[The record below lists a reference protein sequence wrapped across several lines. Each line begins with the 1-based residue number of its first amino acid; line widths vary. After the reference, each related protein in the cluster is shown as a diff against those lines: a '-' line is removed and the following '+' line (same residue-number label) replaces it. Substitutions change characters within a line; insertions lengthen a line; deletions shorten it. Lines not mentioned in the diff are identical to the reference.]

1 MNGKDRFN
9 KDMVIVLIGAII
21 VFLVAL
27 IFDVFDLILDF
38 LITHEKW
45 QIDEFFIL
53 TAYTTIALAIF
64 SYRRWKDADREIESR
79 VELEKDLLQS
89 KTEAEEA
96 RTTMGKFLVDMSHE
110 LRTPLNSIIGFSDM
124 LLDGIAGNLNE
135 KQTNYIGNISKSG
148 THLLHLINQLLDLAK
163 IESGKLELNS
173 EEFELQDLVD
183 DVGSIIDAL
192 AKKKSIEISYK
203 IYPGIGLIN
212 ADRLKLKQILF
223 NLASNSIKF
232 TPEKGSVTIT
242 AEKVRENT
250 MLLKVSDTGPGMS
263 PDDMEKIFHPF
274 EQLGNMEETGYK
286 GTGLGLSIVQALV
299 SLHNGKIWVEIELG
313 KGSVFFVELPISLN
327 AVC

>member
-1 MNGKDRFN
+1 MNEKDRFN
-9 KDMVIVLIGAII
+9 KDMIIVLIGAII

-27 IFDVFDLILDF
+27 IFDVFDLILDL

-53 TAYTTIALAIF
+53 TAYITIALAIF

-96 RTTMGKFLVDMSHE
+96 RTTMGRFLVDMSHE

-124 LLDGIAGNLNE
+124 LLDGIVGDLNK
-135 KQTNYIGNISKSG
+135 KQTDYVGNISKSG

-163 IESGKLELNS
+163 IESGKLEINS

-183 DVGSIIDAL
+183 EVSSIIDAL
-192 AKKKSIEISYK
+192 AKKKNIEISYK

-250 MLLKVSDTGPGMS
+250 MLLKVSDTGPGMC
-263 PDDMEKIFHPF
+263 PYDMEKIFRPF

-299 SLHNGKIWVEIELG
+299 SLHNGKVWVESELE
-313 KGSVFFVELPISLN
+313 KGSVFFVELPTSLN
-327 AVC
+327 AVH

>member
-1 MNGKDRFN
+1 MNEKDRFN
-9 KDMVIVLIGAII
+9 KDMIIVLIGAII

-27 IFDVFDLILDF
+27 IFDVFDLILDL

-53 TAYTTIALAIF
+53 TAYITIALAIF

-124 LLDGIAGNLNE
+124 LLDGIVGDLNK
-135 KQTNYIGNISKSG
+135 KQTDYVGNISKSG

-163 IESGKLELNS
+163 IESGKLEING

-183 DVGSIIDAL
+183 EVSSIIDAL
-192 AKKKSIEISYK
+192 AKKKNIEISYK

-263 PDDMEKIFHPF
+263 PYDMEKIFRPF

-299 SLHNGKIWVEIELG
+299 SLHNGKVWVESELE

-327 AVC
+327 AVH